1 MKVDYHK
8 LKEDDERV
16 QEDNAIEM
24 IESQENPIQQQSEFQ
39 FSLKILLKEKI
50 YEVSDLSKDSTV
62 SDLKAKIQQ
71 ITEIPTNKQ
80 RLIASGKL
88 LSPESKPLTF
98 FKIQNGTSIHLFP
111 LPNDPSPV
119 PVEATIGNSSGLP
132 VTSPFS
138 VPNSRLFVE
147 PLANPMHFDPSIN
160 MITREVKLWC
170 YVLFFVSGMS
180 LFNNISYFLSTGSI
194 GDGTL
199 DTVVFLL
206 DSVKKFNISSL
217 MNHIYI
223 FFFFRRLVLRGF
235 WFLWPELNL

>member
-24 IESQENPIQQQSEFQ
+24 IESQENPIQQSEFQ
-39 FSLKILLKEKI
+39 ISLKILLKEKI

-71 ITEIPTNKQ
+71 ITEIPLNKQ

-88 LSPESKPLTF
+88 LSPESKPLSF
-98 FKIQNGTSIHLFP
+98 FKIQNGSSIHLFP
-111 LPNDPSPV
+111 LPNDPSPL
-119 PVEATIGNSSGLP
+119 PVEAPIGNNTRLTVIS
-132 VTSPFS
+132 
-138 VPNSRLFVE
+138 PNSRLFVE

-194 GDGTL
+194 GDGIL

-206 DSVKKFNISSL
+206 DSVRNS
-217 MNHIYI
+217 I
-223 FFFFRRLVLRGF
+223 FS
-235 WFLWPELNL
+235 PY